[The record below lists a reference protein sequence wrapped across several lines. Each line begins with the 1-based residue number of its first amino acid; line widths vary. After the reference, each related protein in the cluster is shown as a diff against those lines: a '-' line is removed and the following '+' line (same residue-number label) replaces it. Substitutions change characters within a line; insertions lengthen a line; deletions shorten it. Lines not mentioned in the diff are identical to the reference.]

1 MKPNNHIDNFKK
13 EINVTEILNKVK
25 ETGEQV
31 NIYDLIEFQCV
42 ELCNELE
49 SAGVDVRTSEWDKK
63 RMNEKAKEMAG
74 LFIPGLSE
82 FLPLYN
88 VVIYESCN
96 HIQAVVTPRA
106 HLLIDDRIY
115 FVYGKNGKFTLFYYN
130 GTNPRGF
137 EYKEE
142 VPNRIGKATVKKLA
156 QWVEYLDRKEAA
168 AVEYLNKGASELNAL
183 IERLDASGVE
193 YQRGNNTI
201 VIKNGP
207 FSLKYEIT
215 PGGLRCGRPEFNF
228 YDIYKRNQF
237 ADSTAL
243 DFMLNNNFTNL

>member
-1 MKPNNHIDNFKK
+1 MKPTNHIDNFKK
-13 EINVTEILNKVK
+13 EINFVEYFSKVK
-25 ETGEQV
+25 ETGNPV
-31 NIYDLIEFQCV
+31 GFRDLTESQTV

-63 RMNEKAKEMAG
+63 RMAEKAKEMAG

-82 FLPLYN
+82 FLPLYD
-88 VVIYESCN
+88 VSIYRNYGNICAKVS
-96 HIQAVVTPRA
+96 IYAY
-106 HLLIDDRIY
+106 LLIDNRVYRTYDR
-115 FVYGKNGKFTLFYYN
+115 NGKFTLFYYN

-142 VPNRIGKATVKKLA
+142 APNRIGKATVKKLA

-168 AVEYLNKGASELNAL
+168 AVEYLNKGAAELNAL
-183 IERLDASGVE
+183 IERLDASGVQ

-215 PGGLRCGRPEFNF
+215 PGGLCCGRPEFDF
-228 YDIYKRNQF
+228 YDIYRRKQF
-237 ADSTAL
+237 ADTTAL
-243 DFMLNNNFTNL
+243 DFMLNNNFSNL